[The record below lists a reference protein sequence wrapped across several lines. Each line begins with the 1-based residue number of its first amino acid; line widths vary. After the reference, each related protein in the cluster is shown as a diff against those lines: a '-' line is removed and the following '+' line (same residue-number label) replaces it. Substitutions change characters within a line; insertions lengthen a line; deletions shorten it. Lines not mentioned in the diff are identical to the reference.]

1 MYLSKFNEKL
11 DFNLRQGKESGDSA
25 DAESYRKLP
34 RADTPEFIHD
44 AVCEL
49 MRENQAKFTEEIVI
63 TLYDGG
69 DAGYYP
75 VRDGEK
81 YYLNINSCV
90 DDTILTI
97 PEQIYEIHK
106 MMIPLSSSRLGQW
119 VAPFDNTVSSNSIYC
134 PSKRTIHNE
143 DGWAAG
149 DVFRVTASIYPQKLK
164 IETTL
169 TVTSSSI
176 LGSSYTS
183 FVVADNDLERGN
195 IIIVASGTAGYAGT
209 YTILH
214 ATQTAIIVALDSSAL
229 GAWTTGTITNDYD
242 NQIMPVP
249 DAYIRL
255 LLLLVKRNSF
265 SRIGKAMITYE
276 YSELE
281 GRLYPQWRADSDI
294 INTTTKLRFRGAG
307 FGRRRS
313 R

>member
-34 RADTPEFIHD
+34 RTDTPEFVHD

-63 TLYDGG
+63 TLYDS
-69 DAGYYP
+69 DDDEYYSL
-75 VRDGEK
+75 RDGES
-81 YYLNINSCV
+81 YYLDIASCV
-90 DDTILTI
+90 NDTILTI
-97 PEQIYEIHK
+97 PEKIYEIHK

-119 VAPFDNTVSSNSIYC
+119 VAPFDNTVSHNSIYC
-134 PSKRTIHNE
+134 PSKRTIYNE
-143 DGWAAG
+143 DGWVSG

-169 TVTSSSI
+169 TVTNSSDIDST
-176 LGSSYTS
+176 YTA
-183 FVVADNDLERGN
+183 FVVADNELERGDTVQV
-195 IIIVASGTAGYAGT
+195 VAGTLGYAGN

-214 ATQTAIIVALDSSAL
+214 ATQINIVVELDSSGL
-229 GAWTTGTITNDYD
+229 GVWTTGTITNDYD
-242 NQIMPVP
+242 NQIMPVS
-249 DAYIRL
+249 DAYMRL
-255 LLLLVKRNSF
+255 LILLVKRNAF
-265 SRIGKAMITYE
+265 SRIGKPMITYE

-281 GRLYPQWRADSDI
+281 GRLYPQWRSDSDI